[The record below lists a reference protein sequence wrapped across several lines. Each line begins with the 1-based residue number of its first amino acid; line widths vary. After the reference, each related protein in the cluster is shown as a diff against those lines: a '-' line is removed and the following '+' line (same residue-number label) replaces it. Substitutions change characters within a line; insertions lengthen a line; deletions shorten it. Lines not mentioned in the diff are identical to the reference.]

1 MTFLSNTELDVLKGR
16 NAHRRWKKGMKGGD
30 GGKDG
35 QEKQSKQFAEERK
48 QWDIYRGLTLK

>member
-16 NAHRRWKKGMKGGD
+16 KAHRRWKKGMKGGD
-30 GGKDG
+30 GRKDG
-35 QEKQSKQFAEERK
+35 QEKQHKQSAEERK